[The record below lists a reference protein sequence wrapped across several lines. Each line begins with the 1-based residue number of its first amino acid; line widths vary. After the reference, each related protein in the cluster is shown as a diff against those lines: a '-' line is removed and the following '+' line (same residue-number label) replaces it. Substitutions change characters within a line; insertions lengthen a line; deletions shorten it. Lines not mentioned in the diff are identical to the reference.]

1 MSPLSAYEVE
11 QVHRIAGWKAEPP
24 SYIGRAIDKLSR
36 PVVRMAE
43 KLLPQNAV
51 KDAVQDAYAASE
63 VSAHR
68 EKVLERAGA
77 HDLHELRHND
87 LARCD
92 RLAEYFALAAEKRAM
107 FWGASMGGVNP
118 LGALISVKAVMG
130 YCLQAVHTI
139 GYCYGFGTTERHER
153 NYVLGI
159 MLIAS
164 AGTLEEKQHAIVTLG
179 KIEDMIFEETF
190 EELVQDAV
198 AEQIL
203 TSTGL
208 SSIPIL
214 GMIAG
219 AAESARLTQ
228 QVVQIARFTFQE
240 RWLRANRKVKRI
252 APDRA
257 YARSLPKRVTGQI
270 ASAMYWTSFGVT
282 FLASVPTIFL
292 FGWIP
297 RNHAVG
303 HGLADGCRAA
313 GHDVQRLISKVSRS
327 NRSPGVLPIAAVAD
341 APGAA

>member
-1 MSPLSAYEVE
+1 MPPLTAYEVE

-24 SYIGRAIDKLSR
+24 SYIGRAIEKLSQ
-36 PVVRMAE
+36 PVVRLAE
-43 KLLPQNAV
+43 KLLPKNAV
-51 KDAVQDAYAASE
+51 RDAVQDTYAASE
-63 VSAHR
+63 VSAHQ

-77 HDLHELRHND
+77 VDLRELRRGELD
-87 LARCD
+87 RCD
-92 RLAEYFALAAEKRAM
+92 QLAEYFAIAAEKRAM
-107 FWGASMGGVNP
+107 FWGASMGGTNP

-139 GYCYGFGTTERHER
+139 GYCYGFGTTEPHER

-190 EELVQDAV
+190 EELVQDAI

-228 QVVQIARFTFQE
+228 QVVQISRFTFQE
-240 RWLRANRKVKRI
+240 RWLRSNHNHTRI
-252 APDRA
+252 PPDRA
-257 YARSLPKRVTGQI
+257 YARSLPKRVAGQV
-270 ASAMYWTSFGVT
+270 ASALYWTSFGAT
-282 FLASVPTIFL
+282 FLISVPTIAL

-297 RNHAVG
+297 GNHAVG
-303 HGLADGCRAA
+303 RGFADGCHAA
-313 GHDVQRLISKVSRS
+313 GQDVQRL
-327 NRSPGVLPIAAVAD
+327 LPKTRRLARTSEPMPVAAVAA